1 MSFAA
6 FAARAAALTLS
17 VLVCAAPV
25 VATAQTATPAA
36 PSATVSAAPSANPAD
51 VASIDAI
58 VAALY
63 DVISGDAGAP
73 RDWDRFT
80 GLFLPGATLAATGRT
95 PEGRF
100 RARVLAPADYVARN
114 GPYFADHAF
123 FEREIGRRTSG
134 FGPIVQVQSAY
145 ASRNAADA
153 AQPFERG
160 VNAIQLV
167 NDGTRWWIVS
177 ILWTTE
183 TPQTPLPAD
192 LLTAP

>member
-1 MSFAA
+1 MSLI
-6 FAARAAALTLS
+6 ARAAALALAATLA
-17 VLVCAAPV
+17 VPAVAAAQTPAPVAAPPA
-25 VATAQTATPAA
+25 ATAAD
-36 PSATVSAAPSANPAD
+36 PAD

-58 VAALY
+58 LAALY

-100 RARVLAPADYVARN
+100 RARVLTPADYAARN
-114 GPYFADHAF
+114 GPYFAEHAF
-123 FEREIGRRTSG
+123 FEREIGRKVAG
-134 FGPIVQVQSAY
+134 FGPVTQVLSAY
-145 ASRNAADA
+145 ASRDAAEAAD
-153 AQPFERG
+153 PFERG

-167 NDGTRWWIVS
+167 NDGSRWWIVS
-177 ILWTTE
+177 ILWTSE

>member
-1 MSFAA
+1 MPVT
-6 FAARAAALTLS
+6 ARAAALTLS
-17 VLVCAAPV
+17 ALLCAAPLAAAAPP
-25 VATAQTATPAA
+25 ATAPAV
-36 PSATVSAAPSANPAD
+36 PPANPAD
-51 VASIDAI
+51 VASIDAL

-100 RARVLAPADYVARN
+100 RARVLTPADYAARN

-177 ILWTTE
+177 ILWTSE
-183 TPQTPLPAD
+183 TPETPLPAD
-192 LLTAP
+192 LLTAL